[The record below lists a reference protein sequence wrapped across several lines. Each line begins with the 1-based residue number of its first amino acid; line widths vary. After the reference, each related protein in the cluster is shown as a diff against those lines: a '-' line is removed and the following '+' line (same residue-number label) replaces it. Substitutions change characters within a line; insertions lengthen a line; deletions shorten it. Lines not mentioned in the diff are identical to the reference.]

1 MDKSLI
7 IEHIRQMLQQLD
19 VYAIRA
25 VYMVAKELYIH
36 RQDIFHCVNINAER
50 DRFQQ
55 NYVDFP

>member
-7 IEHIRQMLQQLD
+7 IEHIRQMLQQVD
-19 VYAIRA
+19 IYAIRA
-25 VYMVAKELYIH
+25 VYMVVKEIYIH
-36 RQDIFHCVNINAER
+36 RQDISHCVNINAEL

>member
-7 IEHIRQMLQQLD
+7 IEQIRQMVLQVD
-19 VYAIRA
+19 IYAIRE
-25 VYMVAKELYIH
+25 VYMVVKELYIH
-36 RQDIFHCVNINAER
+36 RQDISHCVNINAER

>member
-7 IEHIRQMLQQLD
+7 IEHIRQMLQQVD

-25 VYMVAKELYIH
+25 VYMVVKELYIH
-36 RQDIFHCVNINAER
+36 QQDISHCVNINAER

-55 NYVDFP
+55 TYVDFP

>member
-7 IEHIRQMLQQLD
+7 IEHIRQMLQQVD
-19 VYAIRA
+19 IYAIRA
-25 VYMVAKELYIH
+25 VYMVVKELYLH
-36 RQDIFHCVNINAER
+36 RHDTSDYVNINAER

>member
-36 RQDIFHCVNINAER
+36 RQDISHCVNINAER

-55 NYVDFP
+55 NYVNFP